1 MGAKKSS
8 VNSDGT
14 LNSALRK
21 KFLGIGDEGKVIFFF
36 FFPNWGTE
44 KSIRAVFIKTYVCEP
59 IRNRME

>member
-21 KFLGIGDEGKVIFFF
+21 KFLGIGDEGKVILFFF
-36 FFPNWGTE
+36 
-44 KSIRAVFIKTYVCEP
+44 SP
-59 IRNRME
+59 IGGLKNQLGLCLLRHMFVSR